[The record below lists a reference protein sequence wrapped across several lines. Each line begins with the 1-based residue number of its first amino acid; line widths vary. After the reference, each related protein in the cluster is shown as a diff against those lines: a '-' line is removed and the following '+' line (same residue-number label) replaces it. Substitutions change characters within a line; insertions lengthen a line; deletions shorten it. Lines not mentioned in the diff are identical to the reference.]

1 MNFFKKFQTKYPKN
15 PISSAM
21 DHLPTGD
28 EVRMHYHFTGLVQGV
43 GFRVEM
49 WRRAVNM
56 KLTGW
61 VKNNFDGS
69 VDAELQG
76 PRKRIETLIGQMNE
90 IPRIHIETVDLQEIP
105 VREETEFELLNY

>member
-15 PISSAM
+15 PISATTEP
-21 DHLPTGD
+21 LPIGD
-28 EVRMHYHFTGLVQGV
+28 EVRMHYRFTGLVQGV

-49 WRRAVNM
+49 WRRAMNM

-76 PRKRIETLIGQMNE
+76 PRQRIEKLIQQMHE
-90 IPRIHIETVDLQEIP
+90 IPRIHIETMDCQEIP
-105 VREETEFELLNY
+105 LQEESEFELLNY